1 MASATIPPA
10 SAEVSGSLRR
20 ACSAATAQGTLW
32 PVDAA
37 LRPEGKQGPLVR
49 TVSSHAE
56 YYKRWAK
63 TWEFQALLKA
73 RPVAGDIA
81 LGDEYVAMVSPMV
94 WSAAERDGFVEDVQ
108 AMRRRVVA
116 HIPAKEAEVAAAPEA
131 DKVAILRE
139 AVDWLADH
147 PPKNAADAL
156 YYRDRL
162 DVIRG
167 RHGAT

>member
-1 MASATIPPA
+1 MAQTT
-10 SAEVSGSLRR
+10 R
-20 ACSAATAQGTLW
+20 
-32 PVDAA
+32 
-37 LRPEGKQGPLVR
+37 
-49 TVSSHAE
+49 
-56 YYKRWAK
+56 
-63 TWEFQALLKA
+63 
-73 RPVAGDIA
+73 
-81 LGDEYVAMVSPMV
+81 
-94 WSAAERDGFVEDVQ
+94 EDVILQ
-108 AMRRRVVA
+108 LDRVDTA
-116 HIPAKEAEVAAAPEA
+116 LEAPEA